1 MLDFISQLD
10 PFVAVWLVLVILFLV
25 IELMT
30 VGLSSIW
37 FAVGA
42 LSRH

>member
-30 VGLSSIW
+30 VGLSSI
-37 FAVGA
+37 
-42 LSRH
+42 